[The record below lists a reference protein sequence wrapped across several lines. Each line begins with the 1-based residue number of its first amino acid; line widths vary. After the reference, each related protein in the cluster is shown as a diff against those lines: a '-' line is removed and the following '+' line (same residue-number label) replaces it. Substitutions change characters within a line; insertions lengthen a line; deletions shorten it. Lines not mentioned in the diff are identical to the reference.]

1 MQRKRAKAKETRAEP
16 SCSFCGRPQ
25 GATRRLLPGI
35 DAFICADCARL
46 AVELLSS
53 SLDPDEPLELPVPE
67 RIKEALDEWII
78 GQERA
83 KKSLSVAVYNHYK
96 RINHRRSGRGDVEL
110 EKSNILL
117 IGPTGTGKTLLA
129 KTLARFIGVPIVICD
144 ATPITEAGYVGED
157 AETILARLVAEAGGD
172 LDRAKIGIVY
182 LDEADKLARRPGP
195 GRDVSG
201 EGAQQA
207 LLKITEGSAVD
218 VSLPGSRE
226 KVSLDTRDILFIFA
240 GSFEGL
246 SDVVAERI
254 GRKGIGFGRGG
265 EDIPREELYRLAQP
279 EDLVKFGMIPELVGR
294 FPVLVPLSPLTEE
307 ELAEIMVKPKNAII
321 KQFKRIFG
329 MEGVSLEVTDDA
341 VREIARVAAK
351 RGSGARGLRSV
362 MEDMLL
368 DTMYRLPS
376 MKDVVKVVVDAE
388 VARGEK
394 EPIMVFSD
402 ERRRYLI

>member
-1 MQRKRAKAKETRAEP
+1 MQKRRTRTKETRVEP
-16 SCSFCGRPQ
+16 ACSFCGRPQ
-25 GATRRLLPGI
+25 GSTRRLLPGI

-67 RIKEALDEWII
+67 KIKEALDDWVV

-96 RINHRRSGRGDVEL
+96 RINHRRMGKADLEL

-129 KTLARFIGVPIVICD
+129 RTLAKQIGVPLVVHD

-157 AETILARLVAEAGGD
+157 AEAILTRLVAEAQGD
-172 LDRAKIGIVY
+172 LDMAKIGIVY

-218 VSLPGSRE
+218 VPLPGNRE
-226 KVSLDTRDILFIFA
+226 RVSLDTRDILFIFA

-246 SDVVAERI
+246 SDVVAERV
-254 GRKGIGFGRGG
+254 GRKGIGFVRGG
-265 EDIPREELYRLAQP
+265 EEIPRDELYRLAQP

-294 FPVLVPLSPLTEE
+294 LPVIVTLSPLTEDD
-307 ELAEIMVKPKNAII
+307 LAEIMVRPKNSILR
-321 KQFKRIFG
+321 QFKKIFG
-329 MEGVSLEVTDDA
+329 MEGVTLEVTDDA
-341 VREIARVAAK
+341 VREIARAAAR
-351 RGSGARGLRSV
+351 RGSGARGLRSI
-362 MEDMLL
+362 MEDILL

-376 MKDVVKVVVDAE
+376 MQNVAKVVVDAG
-388 VARGEK
+388 VARGER
-394 EPIMVFSD
+394 EPIVVFSD
-402 ERRRYLI
+402 ERRSVI

>member
-1 MQRKRAKAKETRAEP
+1 M
-16 SCSFCGRPQ
+16 
-25 GATRRLLPGI
+25 LPGV

-53 SLDPDEPLELPVPE
+53 SLDPGEPLELPVPE
-67 RIKEALDEWII
+67 RIKEALDEWVV

-96 RINHRRSGRGDVEL
+96 RINHRRMGKEDTEL

-117 IGPTGTGKTLLA
+117 VGPTGTGKTLLA
-129 KTLARFIGVPIVICD
+129 RTLAKQIGVPLVVHD
-144 ATPITEAGYVGED
+144 ATSITEAGYVGED
-157 AETILARLVAEAGGD
+157 AEAILGRLVEEAKGD
-172 LDRAKIGIVY
+172 TDIAKIGILY

-207 LLKITEGSAVD
+207 LLKITEGRTVD
-218 VSLPGSRE
+218 VPLPGKKER
-226 KVSLDTRDILFIFA
+226 VSLDTRDILFIFA

-246 SDVVAERI
+246 SDVVAERV
-254 GRKGIGFGRGG
+254 GRKGIGFARGG
-265 EDIPREELYRLAQP
+265 EEIPRDELYRLAQP

-294 FPVLVPLSPLTEE
+294 LPVMVALSPLSET
-307 ELAEIMVKPKNAII
+307 ELAEIMVKPRNAIV
-321 KQFKRIFG
+321 KQFKKIFG
-329 MEGVSLEVTDDA
+329 MEGVRLEITEDA
-341 VREIARVAAK
+341 VREIARIATK

-362 MEDMLL
+362 MENILL

-376 MKDVVKVVVDAE
+376 MDDVAEVMVDAE

-394 EPIMVFSD
+394 EPVMLFCD
-402 ERRRYLI
+402 ERRQVI

>member
-1 MQRKRAKAKETRAEP
+1 MQRRRARDKETKAEP

-25 GATRRLLPGI
+25 GSTRRLLPGM

-67 RIKEALDEWII
+67 KIKEALDEWVV

-96 RINHRRSGRGDVEL
+96 RINHRRAGRADLEL

-129 KTLARFIGVPIVICD
+129 RTLAKQIGVPLVVHD

-157 AETILARLVAEAGGD
+157 AEAILARLVAEAQGD

-207 LLKITEGSAVD
+207 LLKITEGSVVD
-218 VSLPGSRE
+218 VPLPGRRE
-226 KVSLDTRDILFIFA
+226 RVPLDTRDILFIFA

-246 SDVVAERI
+246 SDVVAERV
-254 GRKGIGFGRGG
+254 GRKGIGFVRG
-265 EDIPREELYRLAQP
+265 EEEISRDELYRLAQP
-279 EDLVKFGMIPELVGR
+279 EDLVRFGMIPELVGR
-294 FPVLVPLSPLTEE
+294 LPVIVSLSPLTEND
-307 ELAEIMVKPKNAII
+307 LAEIMVRPRNSIV
-321 KQFKRIFG
+321 KQFKKIFG
-329 MEGVSLEVTDDA
+329 MEGVTLEVTDGA
-341 VREIARVAAK
+341 VREIARAAAK
-351 RGSGARGLRSV
+351 RGSGARGLRSI
-362 MEDMLL
+362 MEDILL
-368 DTMYRLPS
+368 ETMYRLPS
-376 MKDVVKVVVDAE
+376 MREVVRVVVDEE

-394 EPIMVFSD
+394 EPVMAFSD
-402 ERRRYLI
+402 ERRSVI

>member
-1 MQRKRAKAKETRAEP
+1 MQRRSARPKEGRAEP

-25 GATRRLLPGI
+25 SATRRLLPGI
-35 DAFICADCARL
+35 DAFICADCAKL

-53 SLDPDEPLELPVPE
+53 SFDPDEPLELPVPE
-67 RIKEALDEWII
+67 RIKEALDEWIV

-96 RINHRRSGRGDVEL
+96 RINHRRTGRADLEI

-117 IGPTGTGKTLLA
+117 VGPTGTGKTLLA
-129 KTLARFIGVPIVICD
+129 RTLARFIGVPIAICD

-157 AETILARLVAEAGGD
+157 AETVLSRLIAEAQGD

-207 LLKITEGSAVD
+207 LLKITEGSVVD
-218 VSLPGSRE
+218 VPLPGKKER
-226 KVSLDTRDILFIFA
+226 VPLDTRDILFIFA

-246 SDVVAERI
+246 SDVVAERL
-254 GRKGIGFGRGG
+254 GRKGIGFARSG
-265 EDIPREELYRLAQP
+265 EEIPREELYRLAQP

-294 FPVLVPLSPLTEE
+294 LPVIVALSPLSED
-307 ELAEIMVKPKNAII
+307 ELAEIMVKPKNAIL

-329 MEGVSLEVTDDA
+329 MEGVSLEVTDEA
-341 VREIARVAAK
+341 VREIARAAAK
-351 RGSGARGLRSV
+351 RGSGARGLRSI
-362 MEDMLL
+362 MEDILL
-368 DTMYRLPS
+368 ETMYRLPS
-376 MKDVVKVVVDAE
+376 MKDVVKVIVDAE

-394 EPIMVFSD
+394 EPVMVFCD
-402 ERRRYLI
+402 ERRSAI

>member
-1 MQRKRAKAKETRAEP
+1 MQRKREKTKETRADP
-16 SCSFCGRPQ
+16 ACSFCGRPQ
-25 GATRRLLPGI
+25 ASTRRLLPGI

-67 RIKEALDEWII
+67 RIKEALDEWVV

-96 RINHRRSGRGDVEL
+96 RINHRRTERADLEL

-117 IGPTGTGKTLLA
+117 VGPTGTGKTLLA
-129 KTLARFIGVPIVICD
+129 RTLAKQIGVPLVVHD

-157 AETILARLVAEAGGD
+157 AEAILARLIAEAQGD

-218 VSLPGSRE
+218 VPLPGKRE

-246 SDVVAERI
+246 SDVVAERM
-254 GRKGIGFGRGG
+254 GRKGIGFARGG
-265 EDIPREELYRLAQP
+265 EEIPREELYQLAQP

-294 FPVLVPLSPLTEE
+294 LPVIVALSSLNEDD
-307 ELAEIMVKPKNAII
+307 LAEIMVKPKNAIL

-329 MEGVSLEVTDDA
+329 MEGVSLEITDDA
-341 VREIARVAAK
+341 VREIARAAVK
-351 RGSGARGLRSV
+351 RGSGARGLRSI
-362 MEDMLL
+362 MEDILL

-376 MKDVVKVVVDAE
+376 MKEVVRVVVDAE

-394 EPIMVFSD
+394 EPLMVFCD
-402 ERRRYLI
+402 ERRSAV